1 MRPAGRLD
9 QTGYTLLE
17 VLIALLVFSIGLLGL
32 AAMLVSA
39 VKGNHQAYHHSQA
52 VYVAEAMADG
62 MRANLEA
69 VNANNYNTGGYITTY
84 AGGAC
89 TTCNASQL
97 AARDLSAW
105 ARMANQ
111 KLPNGAIRIACVS
124 TRPATFAAAGYNGI
138 CTLNLRWDATGDVG
152 QSQASSQQTF
162 TWMLQP

>member
-1 MRPAGRLD
+1 MLMIARRHA
-9 QTGYTLLE
+9 GYTLLE

-52 VYVAEAMADG
+52 VFVAEAMSDG

-69 VNANNYNTGGYITTY
+69 VNADSYNTGGYITTY

-89 TTCNASQL
+89 TVCTAPQL
-97 AARDLSAW
+97 AARDLAAW
-105 ARMANQ
+105 AQMANRR
-111 KLPNGAIRIACVS
+111 LPNGAINIACDGS
-124 TRPATFAAAGYNGI
+124 TPIGFGAAGYNGI
-138 CTLNLRWDATGDVG
+138 CTINVRWDATGDVG